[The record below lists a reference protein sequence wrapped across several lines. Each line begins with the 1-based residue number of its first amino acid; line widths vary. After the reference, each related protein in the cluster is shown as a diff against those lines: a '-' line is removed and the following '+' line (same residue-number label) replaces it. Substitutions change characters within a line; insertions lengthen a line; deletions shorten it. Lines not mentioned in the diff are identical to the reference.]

1 MAIDTRQ
8 QVYLDALKRGA
19 TQQQARSHAGG
30 AARSTVKRWR
40 DADPEFASQEI
51 ALLRNPAPAA
61 DPVSPEDASA
71 PSFADTSDATRATTR
86 LRNLQADKLEL
97 DLKRMRGLVLDRL
110 DVEAVL
116 QEVLNRVDRMDGEAN
131 WLRLQRLY
139 DVPYDESRDYWVGEI
154 AALTD
159 YLNRWLED
167 RGA

>member
-1 MAIDTRQ
+1 M
-8 QVYLDALKRGA
+8 
-19 TQQQARSHAGG
+19 
-30 AARSTVKRWR
+30 RWR
-40 DADPEFASQEI
+40 NADPEFASQEI
-51 ALLRNPAPAA
+51 ALLRDPEPVA
-61 DPVSPEDASA
+61 DPVSADAPV
-71 PSFADTSDATRATTR
+71 PSFSETSDATRATTR

-97 DLKRMRGLVLDRL
+97 ELKRTRGLVLDRL

-131 WLRLQRLY
+131 WLRLQHLY
-139 DVPYDESRDYWVGEI
+139 EVPYDESRDYWVGEI